1 MKSDIERRF
10 FLAEGISH
18 QPNDH
23 IDKEVEWAA
32 MARMLDLRDVFQL
45 IVDSLADATL
55 AATPH
60 RVRNEGSGDRL
71 SLPFFFDPNWN
82 STLEPIDRE
91 SLPAKDLASVDDEV
105 RERWDG
111 LDLKK
116 LSRKMTYGDFVWSK
130 VKKVFPDLA

>member
-1 MKSDIERRF
+1 M
-10 FLAEGISH
+10 
-18 QPNDH
+18 
-23 IDKEVEWAA
+23 
-32 MARMLDLRDVFQL
+32 
-45 IVDSLADATL
+45 
-55 AATPH
+55 
-60 RVRNEGSGDRL
+60 RNEGSGDRL